1 MAICAE
7 IKRGTPTVLVESLDN
22 LLDLFR
28 NEEVKRKITAY
39 REGLQQVAVFEAHGD
54 VTLANKKKKEIGEL
68 KNSLPGVVF
77 QAKAFKIHKWVD
89 REGKDHGDGAW
100 RHQEHVVMNGLFIV
114 DIDHVDDPREL
125 WQDLLRRNVM
135 AWSPLLSFVSPSG
148 KGLKMV
154 FPTSVER
161 GNLAQNQAAFAKEF
175 EVEVDKKCKDA
186 SRLTFV
192 STYEDILL
200 VNPQIITYENQSFVD
215 KWNGR
220 YCDGSA
226 DLDLFADGAAGSG
239 ADHQGKPVDDNI
251 DGWVRDCIAKVKKE
265 ETLEIDE
272 SLEKICY
279 KGIRI
284 NILVND
290 WMEEVGIKDGERH
303 DQMMRLARDMRHIVE
318 NNPKAAWYYLL
329 KQKFVKD
336 LIKEGDNVERDVKD
350 ALAYKY
356 TTYMPKVFQKV
367 LKKHAEAI
375 HKSNPNQ
382 MSKET
387 IYEQYRRYGES
398 FKALF
403 RYYPCMKE
411 LTHKFDVS
419 SYPAVLFSGA
429 CLYGTLATRCH
440 YHHYHEPE
448 KERRLN
454 YEVFIIAD
462 PATGK
467 SGIGTLVEVILSPIM
482 AQDKAYH
489 DSINRMKKDK
499 KINADAKE
507 KDKVKVNYVDSKV
520 RIHGARTANNV
531 FIEDMV
537 NNVEEIDGE
546 MVNLHLFT
554 FDAELESQL
563 LASKGGQWIDKGV
576 FELKAFHNEKDDQ
589 MYRNNDSVSG
599 PFYVY
604 WNFLYT
610 GTAYSLY
617 RKVTKANFGSGLST
631 RLAVI
636 PLAPQKHKMMAF
648 NKNARTIQQ
657 YNETLKVWA
666 NRLDSCKG
674 ELPILPIVEEAWKW
688 TNDIMKIVEQ
698 TDDDALEFLIKRV
711 CYYGIHCSVPFILM
725 RHWEEWVKD
734 HKLSIDQHD
743 LDLCDLFMEV
753 QLFSQKVFFGRMTEK
768 YCEGSEQRIAEE
780 SAENLHTKTVKQLA
794 QLPEEFT
801 TSVITKELGITSNY
815 AGVLINRWTKDGL
828 VVVKS
833 SNKPK
838 KYSKTDI
845 GKTI

>member
-7 IKRGTPTVLVESLDN
+7 IKRGTPTVPVESLDN

-54 VTLANKKKKEIGEL
+54 VTLANKKKKEIGEE

-125 WQDLLRRNVM
+125 WQDLLRRNVQS
-135 AWSPLLSFVSPSG
+135 WSPLLSFVSPSG

-226 DLDLFADGAAGSG
+226 DLDLFADGADRSD

-318 NNPKAAWYYLL
+318 NNPKAVWYYLL

-336 LIKEGDNVERDVKD
+336 LIREGDNVERDVKD

-403 RYYPCMKE
+403 KYYPCMKE
-411 LTHKFDVS
+411 LTYKFGVS
-419 SYPAVLFSGA
+419 SYPAVLFGGA
-429 CLYGTLATRCH
+429 CLYGTLATRCF

-448 KERRLN
+448 IPRRLN

-467 SGIGTLVEVILSPIM
+467 SGIGTLVKLILSPIM

-489 DSINRMKKDK
+489 DSINKMKKDK
-499 KINADAKE
+499 KINSDAKE

-546 MVNLHLFT
+546 MVHLHLFT

-576 FELKAFHNEKDDQ
+576 FELKAFHNERDDQ

-599 PFYVY
+599 PFDVY

-617 RKVTKANFGSGLST
+617 RKVTKSNFGSGLST

-636 PLAPQKHKMMAF
+636 PLAPQKHKMMAY
-648 NKNARTIQQ
+648 NNNAKQIQAF
-657 YNETLKVWA
+657 NETLKIWA

-674 ELPILPIVEEAWKW
+674 ELPIEPIVHCAWKW
-688 TNDIMKIVEQ
+688 TNDLMDIVSA

-743 LDLCDLFMEV
+743 LDLCELFMEV
-753 QLFSQKVFFGRMTEK
+753 QLFSQKVFFGRMTEN
-768 YCEGSEQRIAEE
+768 YVVGSDKLIAEE
-780 SAENLHTKTVKQLA
+780 SAENIHTKTVQQLS
-794 QLPEEFT
+794 QLTEEFT
-801 TSVITKELGITSNY
+801 ITSLQKVL
-815 AGVLINRWTKDGL
+815 GVSNSYGRVLVSRWQKDGL
-828 VVVKS
+828 VGVDVNVK
-833 SNKPK
+833 PR
-838 KYSKTDI
+838 KYFKTEK
-845 GKTI
+845 GKTV

>member
-39 REGLQQVAVFEAHGD
+39 REGLQQIATFEAHGD

-100 RHQEHVVMNGLFIV
+100 RHQDYVVMNGLFIV

-239 ADHQGKPVDDNI
+239 ADHQGKPVDDDI

-318 NNPKAAWYYLL
+318 NNPKAVWYYLL

-403 RYYPCMKE
+403 KYYPCMKE

-489 DSINRMKKDK
+489 
-499 KINADAKE
+499 
-507 KDKVKVNYVDSKV
+507 
-520 RIHGARTANNV
+520 
-531 FIEDMV
+531 
-537 NNVEEIDGE
+537 
-546 MVNLHLFT
+546 
-554 FDAELESQL
+554 
-563 LASKGGQWIDKGV
+563 
-576 FELKAFHNEKDDQ
+576 
-589 MYRNNDSVSG
+589 
-599 PFYVY
+599 
-604 WNFLYT
+604 
-610 GTAYSLY
+610 
-617 RKVTKANFGSGLST
+617 
-631 RLAVI
+631 
-636 PLAPQKHKMMAF
+636 
-648 NKNARTIQQ
+648 
-657 YNETLKVWA
+657 
-666 NRLDSCKG
+666 
-674 ELPILPIVEEAWKW
+674 
-688 TNDIMKIVEQ
+688 
-698 TDDDALEFLIKRV
+698 
-711 CYYGIHCSVPFILM
+711 
-725 RHWEEWVKD
+725 
-734 HKLSIDQHD
+734 
-743 LDLCDLFMEV
+743 
-753 QLFSQKVFFGRMTEK
+753 
-768 YCEGSEQRIAEE
+768 
-780 SAENLHTKTVKQLA
+780 
-794 QLPEEFT
+794 
-801 TSVITKELGITSNY
+801 
-815 AGVLINRWTKDGL
+815 
-828 VVVKS
+828 
-833 SNKPK
+833 
-838 KYSKTDI
+838 
-845 GKTI
+845 

>member
-1 MAICAE
+1 M
-7 IKRGTPTVLVESLDN
+7 
-22 LLDLFR
+22 
-28 NEEVKRKITAY
+28 
-39 REGLQQVAVFEAHGD
+39 
-54 VTLANKKKKEIGEL
+54 
-68 KNSLPGVVF
+68 
-77 QAKAFKIHKWVD
+77 
-89 REGKDHGDGAW
+89 
-100 RHQEHVVMNGLFIV
+100 
-114 DIDHVDDPREL
+114 
-125 WQDLLRRNVM
+125 
-135 AWSPLLSFVSPSG
+135 
-148 KGLKMV
+148 
-154 FPTSVER
+154 ER

-239 ADHQGKPVDDNI
+239 ADHQGKPVDDDI

-318 NNPKAAWYYLL
+318 NNPKAVWYYLL

-531 FIEDMV
+531 F
-537 NNVEEIDGE
+537 
-546 MVNLHLFT
+546 
-554 FDAELESQL
+554 
-563 LASKGGQWIDKGV
+563 
-576 FELKAFHNEKDDQ
+576 
-589 MYRNNDSVSG
+589 R
-599 PFYVY
+599 
-604 WNFLYT
+604 
-610 GTAYSLY
+610 
-617 RKVTKANFGSGLST
+617 
-631 RLAVI
+631 
-636 PLAPQKHKMMAF
+636 
-648 NKNARTIQQ
+648 
-657 YNETLKVWA
+657 
-666 NRLDSCKG
+666 
-674 ELPILPIVEEAWKW
+674 
-688 TNDIMKIVEQ
+688 
-698 TDDDALEFLIKRV
+698 
-711 CYYGIHCSVPFILM
+711 
-725 RHWEEWVKD
+725 
-734 HKLSIDQHD
+734 
-743 LDLCDLFMEV
+743 
-753 QLFSQKVFFGRMTEK
+753 
-768 YCEGSEQRIAEE
+768 
-780 SAENLHTKTVKQLA
+780 
-794 QLPEEFT
+794 
-801 TSVITKELGITSNY
+801 
-815 AGVLINRWTKDGL
+815 
-828 VVVKS
+828 
-833 SNKPK
+833 
-838 KYSKTDI
+838 
-845 GKTI
+845 

>member
-7 IKRGTPTVLVESLDN
+7 IKRGTPTVPVESLDH
-22 LLDLFR
+22 LLDLFK
-28 NEEVKRKITAY
+28 NEEVKRKISQY
-39 REGLQQVAVFEAHGD
+39 RDGLQQIDAFEAHGD
-54 VTLANKKKKEIGEL
+54 VTLATKKKKEIVEL
-68 KNSLPGVVF
+68 KNSLPGIVF
-77 QAKAFKIHKWVD
+77 QAKAFQIHRWID
-89 REGKDHGDGAW
+89 RDGKDHGEGAW

-114 DIDHVDDPREL
+114 DIDHVDNPREL
-125 WQDLLRRNVM
+125 WNELLRKGVQSWCPFM
-135 AWSPLLSFVSPSG
+135 AFVSPSG
-148 KGLKMV
+148 QGLKMV
-154 FPTSVER
+154 FPASADR
-161 GNLAQNQAAFAKEF
+161 GSLAQNQAAFAKEF

-192 STYEDILL
+192 STYDDILL
-200 VNPQIITYENQSFVD
+200 VNPNVITYENKAFVD
-215 KWNGR
+215 QWNGR

-226 DLDLFADGAAGSG
+226 DLDLFADRAAGSG
-239 ADHQGKPVDDNI
+239 ADRLGESVDDHLDDWVKASLKQVREKGFI
-251 DGWVRDCIAKVKKE
+251 DVDEALENLSYKGMNVNVLVNEW
-265 ETLEIDE
+265 LEIRDV
-272 SLEKICY
+272 K
-279 KGIRI
+279 
-284 NILVND
+284 N
-290 WMEEVGIKDGERH
+290 GERH
-303 DQMMRLARDMRHIVE
+303 DEMMRLAREMRHIVE
-318 NNPKAAWYYLL
+318 NNPKAVWYYLL

-336 LIKEGDNVERDVKD
+336 LIKEGDNVVRDIKD

-356 TTYMPKVFQKV
+356 TTYMPKTFQKV
-367 LKKHAEAI
+367 LTKHKDEM
-375 HKSNPNQ
+375 HKSNPTQ
-382 MSKET
+382 MSKES
-387 IYEQYRRYGES
+387 IYEQFNRYGES

-448 KERRLN
+448 KKRRLN
-454 YEVFIIAD
+454 YEIFIIAD

-467 SGIGTLVEVILSPIM
+467 SGIGTLVDVILSPIM

-546 MVNLHLFT
+546 LVNLHLFT

-576 FELKAFHNEKDDQ
+576 FELKAFHNERDDQ

-599 PFYVY
+599 PFNVY

-610 GTAYSLY
+610 GTSYSLY

-636 PLAPQKHKMMAF
+636 PLAPKKHKMMAF
-648 NKNARTIQQ
+648 DKNARAILQ
-657 YNETLKVWA
+657 YNETLKMWA
-666 NRLDSCKG
+666 NRMDQVKG

-698 TDDDALEFLIKRV
+698 TDDDALEFLVKRV

-734 HKLSIDQHD
+734 HTLTIDQHD

-753 QLFSQKVFFGRMTEK
+753 QLFAQKVFFGRMTEK

-801 TSVITKELGITSNY
+801 TTVVTKTLGINQNY
-815 AGVLINRWTKDGL
+815 AYVIIGRWVKDGL
-828 VVVKS
+828 VALKS
-833 SNKPK
+833 NSKPK
-838 KYSKTDI
+838 KYQKTET

>member
-39 REGLQQVAVFEAHGD
+39 REGLQQIATFEAHGD
-54 VTLANKKKKEIGEL
+54 VTLANKKKKEIGEQ

-77 QAKAFKIHKWVD
+77 QARAFKIHKWVD

-100 RHQEHVVMNGLFIV
+100 RHQEYVVMNGLFIV

-239 ADHQGKPVDDNI
+239 ADHQGKSVDDNI

-318 NNPKAAWYYLL
+318 NNPKAVWYYLL

-336 LIKEGDNVERDVKD
+336 LD
-350 ALAYKY
+350 
-356 TTYMPKVFQKV
+356 Q
-367 LKKHAEAI
+367 
-375 HKSNPNQ
+375 
-382 MSKET
+382 
-387 IYEQYRRYGES
+387 
-398 FKALF
+398 
-403 RYYPCMKE
+403 
-411 LTHKFDVS
+411 
-419 SYPAVLFSGA
+419 
-429 CLYGTLATRCH
+429 
-440 YHHYHEPE
+440 
-448 KERRLN
+448 
-454 YEVFIIAD
+454 
-462 PATGK
+462 
-467 SGIGTLVEVILSPIM
+467 
-482 AQDKAYH
+482 
-489 DSINRMKKDK
+489 
-499 KINADAKE
+499 
-507 KDKVKVNYVDSKV
+507 
-520 RIHGARTANNV
+520 
-531 FIEDMV
+531 
-537 NNVEEIDGE
+537 
-546 MVNLHLFT
+546 
-554 FDAELESQL
+554 
-563 LASKGGQWIDKGV
+563 GG
-576 FELKAFHNEKDDQ
+576 
-589 MYRNNDSVSG
+589 
-599 PFYVY
+599 
-604 WNFLYT
+604 
-610 GTAYSLY
+610 
-617 RKVTKANFGSGLST
+617 
-631 RLAVI
+631 
-636 PLAPQKHKMMAF
+636 
-648 NKNARTIQQ
+648 
-657 YNETLKVWA
+657 
-666 NRLDSCKG
+666 
-674 ELPILPIVEEAWKW
+674 
-688 TNDIMKIVEQ
+688 
-698 TDDDALEFLIKRV
+698 
-711 CYYGIHCSVPFILM
+711 
-725 RHWEEWVKD
+725 
-734 HKLSIDQHD
+734 
-743 LDLCDLFMEV
+743 
-753 QLFSQKVFFGRMTEK
+753 
-768 YCEGSEQRIAEE
+768 
-780 SAENLHTKTVKQLA
+780 
-794 QLPEEFT
+794 
-801 TSVITKELGITSNY
+801 
-815 AGVLINRWTKDGL
+815 
-828 VVVKS
+828 
-833 SNKPK
+833 
-838 KYSKTDI
+838 
-845 GKTI
+845 